1 MPVNNNI
8 IVSVKGGDR
17 RNAFGG
23 GRIFTNKTT
32 LGGGMGGAED
42 ASKISQSNLRNVFTI
57 GLAFNKGQQ
66 ANELIGAYTNNKLRQ
81 RRVGVAMTFAKYGI
95 GLAVMPVVGAIYAG
109 GDLAYRSLHYGIKLQ
124 KETREASYLRRLSGI
139 NTNSGS
145 RYQGDYL

>member
-66 ANELIGAYTNNKLRQ
+66 ANELMGAYTNNRLRQ
-81 RRVGVAMTFAKYGI
+81 RKINTAMTFAKYGI
-95 GLAVMPVVGAIYAG
+95 GLAAMPVVGAIYAG
-109 GDLAYRSLHYGIKLQ
+109 GDLAYRSLQYGIKIQ
-124 KETREASYLRRLSGI
+124 KGNRKADYYKRLSG
-139 NTNSGS
+139 NVASSGS
-145 RYQGDYL
+145 RYKGDYV